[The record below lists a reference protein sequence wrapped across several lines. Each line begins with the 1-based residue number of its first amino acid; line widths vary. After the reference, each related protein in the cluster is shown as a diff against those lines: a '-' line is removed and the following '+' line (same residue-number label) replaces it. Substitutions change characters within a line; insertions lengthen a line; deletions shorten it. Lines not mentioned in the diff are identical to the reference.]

1 MKTILCCAMLM
12 VLCSVAWGEENV
24 PVTKKGFMQT
34 HKDLANKAEQV
45 AFRKEL
51 ETMGHTI
58 FFKALES
65 KPKMQAAIDYAVEQ
79 EGDAH
84 SRKLL
89 LIQNMRII
97 ELLEKIAAKK

>member
-1 MKTILCCAMLM
+1 MKTILCLAMLAL
-12 VLCSVAWGEENV
+12 LCATAYGEESHSK
-24 PVTKKGFMQT
+24 KKGFMET
-34 HKDLANKAEQV
+34 HKDLGNISEQV
-45 AFRKEL
+45 KFRKEL

-65 KPKMQAAIDYAVEQ
+65 RPKMQAAIDYAVEQ

-84 SRKLL
+84 TRKLL

-97 ELLEKIAAKK
+97 ELLEKIAASKK